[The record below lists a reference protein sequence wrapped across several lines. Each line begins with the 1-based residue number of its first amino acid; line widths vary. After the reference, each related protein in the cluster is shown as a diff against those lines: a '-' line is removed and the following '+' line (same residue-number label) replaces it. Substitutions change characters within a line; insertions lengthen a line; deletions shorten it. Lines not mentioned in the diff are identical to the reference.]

1 MMAALK
7 GITARDGQ
15 QSPQAPMPNTT
26 ISTKSKALKR
36 RVVDTL
42 EIVVYGMRSDKIQ
55 DNLVTEVEA
64 LIADGYEHL
73 DRRTI
78 EYPDTK
84 RAPGRRLVIHRIS
97 FRDLDSEEKDKL
109 RVGIDLLIG
118 TIVEMSGL
126 DFRAEWSRRRE

>member
-1 MMAALK
+1 MAVLN

-15 QSPQAPMPNTT
+15 QLPQFPIPTTT
-26 ISTKSKALKR
+26 ISTRPKVQKR

-55 DNLVTEVEA
+55 DNLVTQVED

-73 DRRTI
+73 DHSTI

-84 RAPGRRLVIHRIS
+84 RAPGRRFVFHRIS
-97 FRDLDSEEKDKL
+97 FKGLDSEEKDKL
-109 RVGIDLLIG
+109 RIGIDSLVG